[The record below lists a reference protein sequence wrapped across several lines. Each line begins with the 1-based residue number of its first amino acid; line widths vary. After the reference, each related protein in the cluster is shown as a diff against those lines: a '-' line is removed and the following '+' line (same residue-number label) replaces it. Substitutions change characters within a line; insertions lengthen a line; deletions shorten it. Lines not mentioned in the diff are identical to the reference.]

1 MSNYELQKPSF
12 TLFYWKPW
20 QENSNFFNSWLEYN
34 KDLSL
39 INYAADSVGK
49 YLSKTSEEQ
58 IIAIGELGDKI
69 GLSITDSTSSINNS
83 IEKGVLC
90 ISSNLESIQNEL
102 SVLNGNMEL
111 AIEQQRI
118 TNLLLEDIF
127 EVLRLPEREKERN
140 HHIEL
145 GLKFFSNAKLNDE
158 LLDDALDSF
167 SKAEALMPQDYFVL
181 HRIGMIYAY
190 SNKHM
195 DLNKAISY
203 FKKAAKY
210 ASVESSETAI
220 FLTNILRSSS
230 NSELKEIENQKD
242 AIGYLAADSFEKAA
256 FCSYILGN
264 FDDAVNFQNNAVK
277 YNKTPTHYFLLSK
290 YECRAN
296 KIDQAKISLS
306 RCFDL
311 NPEYIA
317 ATLKD
322 LDLTSKNEI
331 SELIIQKDI
340 EFKNKILSIQNIL
353 KHKDGELFNN
363 EYDKLSI
370 LLSQSAVDRGR
381 FLQEYE
387 SKIIN
392 VKNSIKEIKSKYKN
406 IEKYLNKK
414 DEYSMNAQYVIDKSF
429 IIEDLNFEKLI
440 YEFDND
446 DNDLWTLEGMASD
459 IIKIFDSELN
469 KYKASLSILN
479 LDTLFEDAARI
490 VVEQGIGSTSL
501 IQRRMNLGYNR
512 AGKLMS
518 ELEMTGIV
526 GPYFESKTR
535 ELYINK
541 IEHLEWLLSQC
552 SIWNGKDKL
561 WVPTK
566 KVYKRKDP
574 INDSNAINKSIKR
587 NEEKVVQIQKQ
598 LNTEP
603 KINTVPA
610 NESKSPCFIVTAVMG
625 NPTHPVVEDFRNYR
639 DKVLSGNFF
648 GRGLIRCYYFIGP
661 IAASVIKRNAILFSI
676 SKTVI
681 AYLHKKIINK

>member
-1 MSNYELQKPSF
+1 MSNHEIQKPSF

-20 QENSNFFNSWLEYN
+20 NENSNFFDSWLEYN

-39 INYAADSVGK
+39 INYATDNIGE

-69 GLSITDSTSSINNS
+69 GLSVADSTSSINNS

-90 ISSNLESIQNEL
+90 ISSNLDSIQNEL
-102 SVLNGNMEL
+102 AILNGSMEL

-190 SNKHM
+190 SNKHL
-195 DLNKAISY
+195 DLNKAITY

-210 ASVESSETAI
+210 ASVESSDTAI
-220 FLTNILRSSS
+220 YLTNILRSSS
-230 NSELKEIENQKD
+230 SSELKEIENQKD

-256 FCSYILGN
+256 FCSYVLGN

-277 YNKTPTHYFLLSK
+277 YDKTAVRYFLLSK

-306 RCFDL
+306 NCIDL
-311 NPEYIA
+311 NAEYFA

-322 LDLTSKNEI
+322 LDLTSKSEI
-331 SELIIQKDI
+331 LDLIIQKDT
-340 EFKNKILSIQNIL
+340 EFKNKISSIQNIL
-353 KHKDGELFNN
+353 KQKNSELFKN
-363 EYDKLSI
+363 EYEHLSV
-370 LLSQSAVDRGR
+370 LLIQSAVDRGR
-381 FLQEYE
+381 FLKEYE

-392 VKNSIKEIKSKYKN
+392 VKNSVKEIKSKYKK
-406 IEKYLNKK
+406 IDKYLNKE
-414 DEYSMNAQYVIDKSF
+414 DYYGMNAKYIIDKPF
-429 IIEDLNFEKLI
+429 VIEDINFENLI
-440 YEFDND
+440 HEFEND
-446 DNDLWTLEGMASD
+446 DHDLWILEGKARD
-459 IIKIFDSELN
+459 IIKIFESELKN
-469 KYKASLSILN
+469 YKASLSITD
-479 LDTLFEDAARI
+479 LDSLFDEAARI
-490 VVEQGIGSTSL
+490 IVEQGLASTSV
-501 IQRRMNLGYNR
+501 IQRRMNVGYNR

-526 GPYFESKTR
+526 GPSCGSKPR
-535 ELYINK
+535 ELFVNK
-541 IEHLEWLLSQC
+541 REHLNWLLEQC
-552 SIWNGKDKL
+552 RIYNGEGD

-566 KVYKRKDP
+566 KVY
-574 INDSNAINKSIKR
+574 
-587 NEEKVVQIQKQ
+587 
-598 LNTEP
+598 T
-603 KINTVPA
+603 
-610 NESKSPCFIVTAVMG
+610 
-625 NPTHPVVEDFRNYR
+625 
-639 DKVLSGNFF
+639 
-648 GRGLIRCYYFIGP
+648 
-661 IAASVIKRNAILFSI
+661 
-676 SKTVI
+676 
-681 AYLHKKIINK
+681 